1 MSNGQNVE
9 VTTCETEATK
19 VKIHLFFGDFL
30 SLAEMRR
37 SKKRTTEEEEA
48 KTGETA
54 EAAPA
59 KERGFRSRRWLLR
72 WLAALVLTC
81 LAARAL
87 LRSRYDSSNDP
98 LENSTLEQDG
108 EDYEDYD
115 PECRERMRRRME
127 LLERVCREDPEAE
140 HLRSEDN
147 FPDPHFFRSNAEH
160 RATVC
165 TPHKC
170 GSESWR

>member
-1 MSNGQNVE
+1 MWRNTLPTAN
-9 VTTCETEATK
+9 
-19 VKIHLFFGDFL
+19 
-30 SLAEMRR
+30 MRR

-48 KTGETA
+48 KKGETA

-59 KERGFRSRRWLLR
+59 KERGFRRRRWLLR
-72 WLAALVLTC
+72 WLAALALTC
-81 LAARAL
+81 LAARAIL
-87 LRSRYDSSNDP
+87 QSKDDSSNDL

-108 EDYEDYD
+108 EDYEDYYD